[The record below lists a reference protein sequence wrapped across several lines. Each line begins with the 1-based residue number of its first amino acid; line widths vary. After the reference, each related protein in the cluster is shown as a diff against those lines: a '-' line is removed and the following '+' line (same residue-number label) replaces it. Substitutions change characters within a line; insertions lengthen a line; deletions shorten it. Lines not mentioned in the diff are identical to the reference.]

1 MRHHVHPEELLNPD
15 LLSEAV
21 LIGSVLLIFLTFL
34 FVLWHALP

>member
-1 MRHHVHPEELLNPD
+1 MRHHTHPEELLNRD

-21 LIGSVLLIFLTFL
+21 LIGCVLLIILSLL